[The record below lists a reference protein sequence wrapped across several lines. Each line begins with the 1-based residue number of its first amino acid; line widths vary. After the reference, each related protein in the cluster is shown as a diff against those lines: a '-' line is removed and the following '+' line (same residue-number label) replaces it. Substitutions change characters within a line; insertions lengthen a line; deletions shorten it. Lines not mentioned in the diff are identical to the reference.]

1 MSSVEPAVEG
11 DAGAPGAA
19 DAQGVALG
27 YEPLAGRGERRV
39 WIPLGGS
46 RSAGAMS
53 ESQRDRLVGAVLDVR
68 PEPGT
73 RLVLLGV
80 DVDGLRPAGR
90 AALRDRIAFL
100 PADGGL
106 LSNLNAWENIV
117 LPVGFHHP
125 GRLPGVAAQ
134 VKGML
139 ESLGTDPR
147 DLLAKLPER
156 MTPYEKKLTGYVRIA
171 LDNPD
176 LVLDEEVE
184 AGLDSAERAA
194 AARLPAAYLERC
206 PGGTFVQLQVARE
219 R

>member
-1 MSSVEPAVEG
+1 VS
-11 DAGAPGAA
+11 A
-19 DAQGVALG
+19 DTQGVALG
-27 YEPLAGRGERRV
+27 YEPPADGGERRV

-46 RSAGAMS
+46 HSAGAMS
-53 ESQRDRLVGAVLDVR
+53 ESQGKRLVSAVLEVR
-68 PEPGT
+68 PEPET

-80 DVDGLRPAGR
+80 DVDGLRHAGR

-117 LPVGFHHP
+117 LPMGFHHP

-134 VKGML
+134 VKGLL
-139 ESLGTDPR
+139 EELGADPE

-156 MTPYEKKLTGYVRIA
+156 MTAFEKKLTGYVRIA
-171 LDNPD
+171 LENPD
-176 LVLDEEVE
+176 LVLAEE
-184 AGLDSAERAA
+184 AQPGLDSGERAA
-194 AARLPAAYLERC
+194 AARFPAVYLERC
-206 PGGTFVQLQVARE
+206 PGGTFVQLEVARE

>member
-1 MSSVEPAVEG
+1 MSPGERAVQG
-11 DAGAPGAA
+11 DAGPPGAA
-19 DAQGVALG
+19 DARGVALG
-27 YEPLAGRGERRV
+27 YEPPADHGERRV
-39 WIPLGGS
+39 WIPLGGR

-53 ESQRDRLVGAVLDVR
+53 ESQRNRLVGAVLDVR
-68 PEPGT
+68 AEPQT

-80 DVDGLRPAGR
+80 DVGGLRPAGR
-90 AALRDRIAFL
+90 AALRERIAFL

-125 GRLPGVAAQ
+125 ERLPGVAAQ

-139 ESLGTDPR
+139 QALGADPR

-156 MTPYEKKLTGYVRIA
+156 MTPYEKKLIAYVRIA

-184 AGLDSAERAA
+184 GGLDSAERAA

-206 PGGTFVQLQVARE
+206 PGGTFVQLEVARE